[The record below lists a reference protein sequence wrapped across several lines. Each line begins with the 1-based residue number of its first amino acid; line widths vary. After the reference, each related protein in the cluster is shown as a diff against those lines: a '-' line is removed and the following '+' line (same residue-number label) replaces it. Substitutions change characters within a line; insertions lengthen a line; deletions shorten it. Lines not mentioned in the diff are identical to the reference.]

1 MTASDLDGF
10 GLAHLPLAVGPDGV
24 VTRLGSQVI
33 SLARLA
39 ERARL
44 PVAPELVRADTLNPL
59 LAEGHES
66 MAALRARLQEV
77 LADSGPSL
85 AHAARPL
92 DEVPLRLPIAITNY
106 VDFYASKTHATN
118 LGRILRP
125 GGEPLTPNWCWLP
138 IGYHG
143 RVSTIVAS
151 PTPIRRPSGIRLVE
165 GTPEF
170 GPSLRL
176 DIEAEV
182 GFVLGRRSE
191 LGTSVQASQ
200 FFEHVAGVVLVND
213 WSARDLQAFE
223 GQPLGPFLGKSFATS
238 ISPWLTPLEALTAAR
253 VPPVPQ
259 DPAPLAH
266 LVDEDPWNL
275 ALELELE
282 LNGQVISRPPFATTY
297 WTPGQQLAHQTSNG
311 ADVRVGDLYA
321 SGTVSGPAPDQFGSL
336 IELTD
341 NGARP
346 LALQDGTTRSFLA
359 DGDVVVIRASAPS
372 EDGGRITLGE
382 VRGRILPA
390 LPQRHLPR

>member
-24 VTRLGSQVI
+24 VTRLGGQVV

-44 PVAPELVRADTLNPL
+44 PVAPEIVRAHTLNPL
-59 LAEGHES
+59 LAEGHDA
-66 MAALRARLQEV
+66 MAALRARLQEL
-77 LADSGPSL
+77 LADPGASL
-85 AHAARPL
+85 APAARPL
-92 DEVPLRLPIAITNY
+92 DEVPLKLPVAITNF
-106 VDFYASKTHATN
+106 VDFYAFMTHATN

-125 GGEPLTPNWCWLP
+125 GSEPLTPNWRWLP

-151 PTPIRRPSGIRLVE
+151 PAPIRRPCGIRLVE
-165 GTPEF
+165 GRPEF

-191 LGTSVQASQ
+191 LGQPLRASQ

-238 ISPWLTPLEALTAAR
+238 ISPWLTPLEALAAAR

-259 DPAPLAH
+259 DPPPLAH

-275 ALELELE
+275 ALELEIE

-311 ADVRVGDLYA
+311 ADVCVGDLYA
-321 SGTVSGPAPDQFGSL
+321 SGTVSGPAPNQFGSL
-336 IELTD
+336 IELTE
-341 NGARP
+341 NGAHP
-346 LALQDGTTRSFLA
+346 LTLDDGTTRSFLA
-359 DGDVVVIRASAPS
+359 DDDVVVIRATAPS
-372 EDGGRITLGE
+372 ATGERIALGE

-390 LPQRHLPR
+390 LPHGQPPR